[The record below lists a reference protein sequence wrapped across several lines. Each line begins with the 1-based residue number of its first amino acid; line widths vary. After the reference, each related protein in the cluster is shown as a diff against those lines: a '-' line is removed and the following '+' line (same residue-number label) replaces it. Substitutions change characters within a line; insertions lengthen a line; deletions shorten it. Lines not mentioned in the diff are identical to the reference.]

1 MKQLLFIIA
10 AALLAAG
17 TCNRINARNMEKPKK
32 ISVFPVGDKLP
43 ETFSKYFVGQA
54 YLARLTRNGALNCPI
69 SNVTFEPGCR
79 NNWHSHTGGQI
90 LVAVGGRGYYQ
101 AEGEPARELLPGDVV
116 EIAPDAVHWHG
127 AAPDSWFSHLAIET
141 NPQINRNTWL
151 GPVDDAHYSAVTAGA
166 AAIASTPASAT
177 APAAGIAVTAESSV
191 AAVSAMS
198 MSSAAPIPAAMSM
211 SSAAP
216 IPAAMSMSATAPLS
230 SAKSAAPRL
239 RAAAVETRAQLFSGC
254 ESELAATDPELI
266 EIFDN
271 FTFAEVLGYGDLD
284 VKTRMMCILA
294 SCIAGAAQTEF
305 RTMLEGALNVGVTPV
320 EAKEVVYQAVPYV
333 GMARTVDFVHIVN
346 GVLTARGVA
355 LPLEGQSAT
364 SPETRFEKGLA
375 VQKAIFGERIDA
387 MRAAA
392 PENQKHMQDYLSAN
406 CFGDYVSRGG
416 LDAKVREL
424 LTFSMLLTLGGCE
437 PQLRGHIQGNLNVGN
452 DKRTLLAVVTQLLP
466 YTGYPRTL
474 NAIACLNE
482 AIPENE

>member
-32 ISVFPVGDKLP
+32 ISAFPVGDKLP

-141 NPQINRNTWL
+141 NPQTNRNTWL
-151 GPVDDAHYSAVTAGA
+151 GPVDDAHYSAVTAGT

-177 APAAGIAVTAESSV
+177 APAAGIAATAESSV
-191 AAVSAMS
+191 AAVS
-198 MSSAAPIPAAMSM
+198 
-211 SSAAP
+211 
-216 IPAAMSMSATAPLS
+216 AAMSMSATAPLS

-271 FTFAEVLGYGDLD
+271 FAFAEVLGYGDLD

-437 PQLRGHIQGNLNVGN
+437 SQLRSHIQGNLNVGN
-452 DKRTLLAVVTQLLP
+452 DKRTMLAVVTQLLP
-466 YTGYPRTL
+466 YAGYPRTL